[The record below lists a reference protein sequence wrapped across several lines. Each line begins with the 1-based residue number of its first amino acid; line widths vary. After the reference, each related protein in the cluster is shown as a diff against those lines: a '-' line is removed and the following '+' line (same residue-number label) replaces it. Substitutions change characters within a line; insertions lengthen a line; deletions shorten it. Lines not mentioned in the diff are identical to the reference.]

1 DGRVTPLLYV
11 QGADIDVGAVVTIG
25 GVDVPTAAHRALRN
39 DLYGMDP
46 NALGYPIY
54 HYVSLLA
61 APGTQAPGSTI
72 MVAVR
77 NLGGQTSAPVTY
89 KVPTDEATLDSDGDN
104 IPDQWEKTGYDADGD
119 GIVDVDLKALGADP
133 FRRDVLVEVDVMTS
147 LANPPTAATFSAAQS
162 MFNAA
167 PILNPMRK
175 ENGIN

>member
-1 DGRVTPLLYV
+1 GYLSRLGDLGCRARVGSRCAGRLPRCIHVFGAAERRPWRPSGGAAKRRRAVRFGGFHRDRTAAVRAAAGRCRDPGQYRLRDGRVTPLLYV

-77 NLGGQTSAPVTY
+77 NLGGQTS
-89 KVPTDEATLDSDGDN
+89 
-104 IPDQWEKTGYDADGD
+104 
-119 GIVDVDLKALGADP
+119 
-133 FRRDVLVEVDVMTS
+133 
-147 LANPPTAATFSAAQS
+147 
-162 MFNAA
+162 
-167 PILNPMRK
+167 
-175 ENGIN
+175 